1 MAPTASII
9 ALAATA
15 LLGQLSR
22 ASYTEQPPC
31 TDPFTPFAKLG
42 CVSKSDFDF
51 RSAADQASM
60 TVAKC
65 TAVCKGNSYRYAAL
79 TYYGVCYC
87 GNVITGQQQDDSK
100 CSYKC
105 TGNPDESCG
114 GPDSSYSVWQ
124 DPTFPKTADQVS
136 VSDYQAQGCYTD
148 QSPRSLGHPQSID
161 GGVTPEKCISACK
174 AQGYPYAG
182 TEYGGEC
189 WCDSYLASQAS
200 KVSDAECQKPC
211 SGDGSKTCGGANRIN
226 IYFAKDLESTEPCTS
241 SVTTSSTTA
250 TPTPTTST
258 SSTSSVTTTTGTSTT
273 STGTG
278 TTSTSTGTGTT
289 STGTTSTG
297 TTSTGTTSTGTTSTG
312 TTSTGTTST
321 GTTSTGTT
329 STGTTSTGTTSTG
342 TTSTGT
348 TSTGTTSTGTTS
360 TGTTSTGTTS
370 TGTTSTGTGTTSTST
385 GTSTTSTGTTSTGT
399 GTTST
404 GTGTS
409 TTSTTTTTSSKTF
422 TTSTRTS
429 TTSSCVPA
437 PTQVCVEGSDWIG
450 HEPICGVP
458 LPPVS
463 CSDNKGDYGKNPFK
477 LFNLPDKSKCPIF
490 PKASLACIEACGV
503 QLKQCLKATC
513 LFGRDGLETSENDGH
528 GKRTLGLIK
537 DIKCKKQFALCVAA
551 NKLINPNVCK
561 DYCPK

>member
-1 MAPTASII
+1 MAPTSSII

-15 LLGQLSR
+15 LLGQLSQ
-22 ASYTEQPPC
+22 ATYAELPPC
-31 TDPFTPFAKLG
+31 TGAFTPFTNSG
-42 CVSKSDFDF
+42 CVSKSAFDF
-51 RSAADQASM
+51 RSAADQGSM

-65 TAVCKGNSYRYAAL
+65 TAVCKALLTRAAGNAYRYAAL

-87 GNVITGQQQDDSK
+87 GNVITGQQQDASK

-105 TGNPDESCG
+105 TGNPSESCG
-114 GPDSSYSVWQ
+114 GPDNSFSIWQ
-124 DPTFPKTADQVS
+124 DTTFPKTADQVA

-148 QSPRSLGHPQSID
+148 QSPRSLGHPQTID

-182 TEYGGEC
+182 TEFGGEC
-189 WCDSYLASQAS
+189 WCDSYLAAQAS
-200 KVSDAECQKPC
+200 KVSDAECSKPC
-211 SGDGSKTCGGANRIN
+211 SGDGSKMCGGSNRIN
-226 IYFAKDLESTEPCTS
+226 VYLAKDLESMEPCSS

-250 TPTPTTST
+250 TSTQTTST
-258 SSTSSVTTTTGTSTT
+258 SSTNTVTTTTGTETTSTGTTSTGTTSTGFTSTGTSTTSTGTETT

-278 TTSTSTGTGTT
+278 TTSTGTETTSTSTGTTSTGTGTTSTGTTSTGTTSIGTT

-312 TTSTGTTST
+312 TTSTGTR
-321 GTTSTGTT
+321 
-329 STGTTSTGTTSTG
+329 
-342 TTSTGT
+342 
-348 TSTGTTSTGTTS
+348 
-360 TGTTSTGTTS
+360 
-370 TGTTSTGTGTTSTST
+370 
-385 GTSTTSTGTTSTGT
+385 
-399 GTTST
+399 TTST

-409 TTSTTTTTSSKTF
+409 TTCTTSTTTSKTL

-437 PTQVCVEGSDWIG
+437 PTQVCVEGVGWLG
-450 HEPICGVP
+450 HEPVCGVA

-463 CSDNKGDYGKNPFK
+463 CSDNKGDYGLNPFK

-513 LFGRDGLETSENDGH
+513 LYRRNENDVQH

-537 DIKCKKQFALCVAA
+537 DIECKKQFALCVAA

-561 DYCPK
+561 AYCPK